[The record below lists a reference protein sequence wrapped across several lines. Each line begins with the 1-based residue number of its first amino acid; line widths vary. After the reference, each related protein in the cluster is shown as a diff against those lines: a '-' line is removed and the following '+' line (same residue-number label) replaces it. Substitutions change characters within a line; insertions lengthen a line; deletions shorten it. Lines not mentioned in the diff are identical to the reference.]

1 MKLIIKDQQ
10 KANHF
15 TTIFQNIKQI
25 TDNIAIYFSDEGLYI
40 QGMDSTQIC
49 LFECKLTNEWFDH
62 YEFSTCEDDPKICV
76 NTTILCKVISAVDD
90 KQTIELS
97 YTGNTDMLHVKF
109 GDTTENTFNKHFE
122 IALIDIDSELMTIPR
137 EEAHVDL
144 SIDTTKFS
152 KLIQHLLIFSEVLTL
167 TFTEEDIKFRA
178 SGTEGAMNSKIDLDD
193 VHEYAIGEGLTLS
206 QSYNLTYINMMC
218 NFNKLNRNVVMGF
231 SNNMPMSLTYSLD
244 TIDSENTTEDADT
257 VSSVTNKD
265 KTNVA
270 TTEDD
275 VFSDEDEDDDDD
287 KDNDTSNHTITN
299 VFDSTGNKCFV
310 GFYLAPK
317 LDEDEF

>member
-1 MKLIIKDQQ
+1 MKLIIENQH
-10 KANHF
+10 KAAQF
-15 TTIFQNIKQI
+15 TAIFQNIKQI
-25 TDNIAIYFSDEGLYI
+25 AEHIAIYFNNKGLYI

-49 LFECKLTNEWFDH
+49 LFECKLTNDWFDY
-62 YEFSTCEDDPKICV
+62 YEYKSGEDDPKICV

-97 YTGNTDMLHVKF
+97 YSGNTDMLHVKY

-137 EEAHVDL
+137 DEAQVDL

-152 KLIQHLLIFSEVLTL
+152 KLVQHLLIFSDVLTL
-167 TFTEEDIKFRA
+167 TFTDEDIKFRA

-193 VHEYAIGEGLTLS
+193 VHEYAIGEDLTLT
-206 QSYNLTYINMMC
+206 QSYSLTYINMMC

-231 SNNMPMSLTYSLD
+231 NENMPMSLIYSLD
-244 TIDSENTTEDADT
+244 TTDDATGATNDTISSNTSNSSKEDDTQSNAQKDIFSDDSESDD
-257 VSSVTNKD
+257 SDSSPDISVTHSSL
-265 KTNVA
+265 
-270 TTEDD
+270 E
-275 VFSDEDEDDDDD
+275 
-287 KDNDTSNHTITN
+287 
-299 VFDSTGNKCFV
+299 NKCFV

-317 LDEDEF
+317 LDEDEY